1 MFYDKH
7 GNYVEDY
14 SNYVIKSILESNLK
28 DSHKLGLIKNIND
41 VFFENL
47 KGKNIFKIIDKAGYE
62 QFKKLIDDRQISSLK
77 SVDEIKEFMD
87 KKFFNFLIKNA

>member
-14 SNYVIKSILESNLK
+14 SNYVIKYILESNLK
-28 DSHKLGLIKNIND
+28 DSHKLRLIKNIND

-47 KGKNIFKIIDKAGYE
+47 KGKKIFKIIDKPGYE
-62 QFKKLIDDRQISSLK
+62 QFKKLIDDRQISNLK
-77 SVDEIKEFMD
+77 SADEIKEFLD
-87 KKFFNFLIKNA
+87 KKYFNFLIKNA

>member
-14 SNYVIKSILESNLK
+14 SNYVIKYILESNLK
-28 DSHKLGLIKNIND
+28 DSHKLRLIKNIND

-47 KGKNIFKIIDKAGYE
+47 KGKKIFKIIDKPGYE
-62 QFKKLIDDRQISSLK
+62 QFKKLIDDKQISSLK

>member
-14 SNYVIKSILESNLK
+14 SNYVIKYILESNLK
-28 DSHKLGLIKNIND
+28 DSHKLSIIKNIND

-47 KGKNIFKIIDKAGYE
+47 K
-62 QFKKLIDDRQISSLK
+62 KLIEKYSSYIDLKRISFPTDWEKHL
-77 SVDEIKEFMD
+77 DIR
-87 KKFFNFLIKNA
+87 L